1 MDRSPRGIPT
11 PVSHPIN
18 PRVMTLP
25 RRACTSLSA
34 DHHEL
39 NGDPRRSG
47 GRSSR
52 SPPLS
57 PPRGVEWVIW
67 QIVVRCL
74 ETHLP
79 ADELAVLRQGK
90 RVRHATRYHRHR
102 TSRSAAMPRRGR
114 RAPAPTTH
122 PRRRI
127 RDACVMP
134 VNGYRSSKIAQVS
147 ENTAIMARMAASR
160 TSPASASTRWSRH

>member
-1 MDRSPRGIPT
+1 LASTSAGGVPPRSASAYPA
-11 PVSHPIN
+11 S
-18 PRVMTLP
+18 
-25 RRACTSLSA
+25 ATSST
-34 DHHEL
+34 
-39 NGDPRRSG
+39 
-47 GRSSR
+47 SR

-160 TSPASASTRWSRH
+160 TSPASASTRGLLSLCRLLRYAAVLQDFVAVACNIQ